1 MCASLRNAYD
11 LLIVAGVAGER
22 ALKAAR
28 GKVRPQTIDIMQL
41 CVSDFPEHEFALAA
55 TAASANQQVDG
66 PCGQCRL
73 VDLAQLLVE
82 ALGCTRMGAP
92 PRGLHDTVMGGI
104 VDHDAKIHPGGSSLR
119 EPREYEGAG
128 GGQPGVLSAET
139 LSVRPPAAAANPTV
153 LRNAATASLRGAVG
167 GRPRCVAQRLFPF
180 MMIATCMLRTH
191 FPLTGGTTQLLY
203 NAK

>member
-1 MCASLRNAYD
+1 MVASLRNAYD

-41 CVSDFPEHEFALAA
+41 RVSDFPEHEFALAA
-55 TAASANQQVDG
+55 AAASANQQVDG

-104 VDHDAKIHPGGSSLR
+104 VDHDAKIHPGGC
-119 EPREYEGAG
+119 
-128 GGQPGVLSAET
+128 
-139 LSVRPPAAAANPTV
+139 
-153 LRNAATASLRGAVG
+153 SLRGPRAYEVAG
-167 GRPRCVAQRLFPF
+167 EGRPELFVIADHVDSYRSVVAALQIAAQVSAEHAQVGIDFLARPGAAGSAECVERQRPYSGRRCQPYCVAQCR
-180 MMIATCMLRTH
+180 
-191 FPLTGGTTQLLY
+191 
-203 NAK
+203 N